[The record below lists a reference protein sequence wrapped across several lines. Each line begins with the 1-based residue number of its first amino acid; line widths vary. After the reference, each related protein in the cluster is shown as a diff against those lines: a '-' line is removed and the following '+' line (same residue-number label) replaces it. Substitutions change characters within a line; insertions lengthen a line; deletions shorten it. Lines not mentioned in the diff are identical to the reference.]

1 MRRVVSLW
9 FPMLSTDRLRHVTSS
24 MPPDAP
30 LVAVRRTGRQ
40 RIVVDAD
47 RIARELGVTIGMRVA
62 QAQALVPNLICMSC
76 EAARDAQILRDIA
89 AWALRY
95 APQTSP
101 ALPDGIWIDA
111 TGSAHLHGGE
121 RQMLDDMA
129 ARLERAGMHAQ
140 AAIADTPG
148 AAHAAARFSGH
159 RISVLPPGKTV
170 SALADLPVT
179 ALRLS
184 EETAHTLKLLGF
196 DRIGQLIEAPR
207 PPLAQRL
214 GTEVQLRL
222 DQACG
227 EVFEPISPVP
237 QSETVEARLTFAE
250 PLLTAEG
257 FHCTIAMLVEK
268 VTSRLEQTG
277 LGARKLGL
285 CLERVDGSFQFV
297 SAGTAKP
304 SRNAP
309 HLARLLRERV
319 ERIDPGFGVEA
330 ARLTVLL
337 AEPLMYS
344 QTKTSL
350 TEQQD
355 SPGLANLV
363 DCLANRLGV
372 ERVYRL
378 NPAESDMPERAVA
391 LAAPL
396 APVGVSWPPS
406 LPRPA
411 RLLTPPQPIDA
422 MAALPNQPPVAFVW
436 RRIVRRV
443 CRADGPE
450 RIAGEW
456 WKFEV
461 GFHIRRNYFVVE
473 DETGRRYWLFSQK
486 RGEQAG
492 RGDTCW
498 FLHGLF

>member
-1 MRRVVSLW
+1 
-9 FPMLSTDRLRHVTSS
+9 
-24 MPPDAP
+24 
-30 LVAVRRTGRQ
+30 
-40 RIVVDAD
+40 
-47 RIARELGVTIGMRVA
+47 MRVT
-62 QAQALVPNLICMSC
+62 QAQALVPNLTCTSC
-76 EAARDAQILRDIA
+76 EAAKDTQILSDIA

-111 TGSAHLHGGE
+111 TGSAHLHGE
-121 RQMLDDMA
+121 EHQMLNDLA
-129 ARLERAGMHAQ
+129 RRLERAGMHAQ

-159 RISVLPPGKTV
+159 RISVLPPGRTA
-170 SALADLPVT
+170 SALADLPLA

-184 EETAHTLKLLGF
+184 EETVYALKQLGF
-196 DRIGQLIEAPR
+196 DRIGQLAEAPR
-207 PPLAQRL
+207 PSLATRL

-227 EVFEPISPVP
+227 DVFEPISPIP
-237 QSETVEARLTFAE
+237 QFETVGARLTFAE

-257 FHCTIAMLVEK
+257 FHCTIAKLVER
-268 VTSRLEQTG
+268 VTSRLEQKG
-277 LGARKLGL
+277 LGARRLGL
-285 CLERVDGSFQFV
+285 CLERVDGSFQLV
-297 SAGTAKP
+297 SAGTARP

-337 AEPLMYS
+337 AEPLVYS
-344 QTKTSL
+344 QTKMS
-350 TEQQD
+350 EAGQQD
-355 SPGLANLV
+355 NSGLATLV

-372 ERVYRL
+372 EQVYRL
-378 NPAESDMPERAVA
+378 SAVESDMPEWTVSRV
-391 LAAPL
+391 APL
-396 APVGVSWPPS
+396 VPVNVSWPPS

-422 MAALPNQPPVAFVW
+422 MAALPNQPPIAFVW
-436 RRIVRRV
+436 RRIVRHV

-450 RIAGEW
+450 QIAGEW
-456 WKFEV
+456 WKSEAELRV
-461 GFHIRRNYFVVE
+461 RRDYFAVE
-473 DETGRRYWLFSQK
+473 DEAGRRYWLFSQK
-486 RGEQAG
+486 KGGQAESSG
-492 RGDTCW
+492 TCW